1 MAVKLFIMHGW
12 GMTFLL
18 FILCCETFYKKLTG
32 YRLHICVFVGKCL
45 MRINHRKGK
54 SAQHNDLKAEKE
66 ESLSCTK
73 DKPSIYKL
81 PTQTRLKLSVRKWNV
96 AAKWR
101 WSIGEGPCGICRE
114 TFDSCCVTCHTPG
127 DECPIAIGVCRH
139 AFHMHCIVK
148 WTKSQKVAYP
158 LCPLCRQKWE
168 FAPMEHTNGCPMN

>member
-1 MAVKLFIMHGW
+1 MLIFIHKI
-12 GMTFLL
+12 FRY
-18 FILCCETFYKKLTG
+18 FQ
-32 YRLHICVFVGKCL
+32 
-45 MRINHRKGK
+45 
-54 SAQHNDLKAEKE
+54 SARHNDLKAEKG
-66 ESLSCTK
+66 ESLLCAK

-81 PTQTRLKLSVRKWNV
+81 PTQTRLKLSVRKWSV

-158 LCPLCRQKWE
+158 VCPLCRQKWE
-168 FAPMEHTNGCPMN
+168 FAPMEHTNGCPKN

>member
-1 MAVKLFIMHGW
+1 MLQS
-12 GMTFLL
+12 
-18 FILCCETFYKKLTG
+18 
-32 YRLHICVFVGKCL
+32 
-45 MRINHRKGK
+45 
-54 SAQHNDLKAEKE
+54 SARHNDLKAEKG
-66 ESLSCTK
+66 ESLLCAK

-81 PTQTRLKLSVRKWNV
+81 PTQTRLKLSVRKWSV

-158 LCPLCRQKWE
+158 VCPLCRQKWE
-168 FAPMEHTNGCPMN
+168 FAPMEHTNGCPMNWNFNQHFNLCGIAVNCILFLNLFFKACIAHRCTYYLS